1 MKFTPKKTLIAC
13 LAIAISSTAYAQ
25 DDLLTRLVGGVAN
38 AIITK
43 AGDKIEEHR
52 KERQKERQE
61 KIKKD
66 RQNPEYYAKVGTQT
80 CHKATNI
87 HEKYVPKLILA
98 KDDAAYQK
106 TLRSYYQDY
115 ADLFMVSANKAAD
128 KSEVKAIVEIVNTVR
143 NEATSY
149 EERKQVTSHQKFQET
164 ISNLTQEIQKGCLS
178 FVSVGADETARKYRR
193 EGYGEFRYYN
203 RDEDF
208 DENSFK
214 SFNVI
219 VYGNTFRFMIEPKFY
234 DDGERRYIE
243 NRVCSLFDNI
253 VVHDKYDKF
262 YENTEKSILGVWG
275 EEKKKVSVHRLSDDK
290 NKSSQQLFDEQ
301 FEKDIRFIPNLKAL
315 AYVRT
320 YLGMREVPN
329 ARRPEPSYEISRN
342 SEFDID
348 IAKTC
353 SDVQSKI
360 AKKKERIAKKYA
372 ENGEEIRQHW
382 ADEKKECLNQKPRE
396 DYKWKI
402 TEKYRY
408 FDGKYVEEGK
418 CVLSDAYYRKA
429 KKECNEAGRR
439 WFADEK
445 ECEGLPVDVIREES
459 TGRGVN
465 IFDFF

>member
-1 MKFTPKKTLIAC
+1 MKFTPKKTLMAC

-52 KERQKERQE
+52 KERQE
-61 KIKKD
+61 KIRKD

-87 HEKYVPKLILA
+87 HEKYVTKLILA

-106 TLRSYYQDY
+106 TLKSYYQDY
-115 ADLFMVSANKAAD
+115 ADLFMASANKAAE

-143 NEATSY
+143 NKTTSY
-149 EERKQVTSHQKFQET
+149 EERKQVTSDQKFQQT
-164 ISNLTQEIQKGCLS
+164 ISNFTQEIQKGCLS

-193 EGYGEFRYYN
+193 AEYRDSFSQRFDVEFGDDDLIGEDYPTN
-203 RDEDF
+203 
-208 DENSFK
+208 N
-214 SFNVI
+214 I
-219 VYGNTFRFMIEPKFY
+219 RFLIEPDFY

-253 VVHDKYDKF
+253 VVHDKYDDFNK
-262 YENTEKSILGVWG
+262 V
-275 EEKKKVSVHRLSDDK
+275 KKEVNRWKEDK
-290 NKSSQQLFDEQ
+290 NKSSQQLFSEQ
-301 FEKDIRFIPNLKAL
+301 NKKDIRVIPNLKAL

-320 YLGMREVPN
+320 QEGMKGYIWDNKLKHTPN
-329 ARRPEPSYEISRN
+329 YKFRRAP
-342 SEFDID
+342 EFDID

-360 AKKKERIAKKYA
+360 AKKKERIATKYA
-372 ENGEEIRQHW
+372 ENGEKIRQYW
-382 ADEKKECLNQKPRE
+382 ANEKKECFNKKPRE

-408 FDGKYVEEGK
+408 FDGKYIEQGE
-418 CVLSDAYYRKA
+418 CDYTDAYYRKE

-445 ECEGLPVDVIREES
+445 RCESLPVEVIE
-459 TGRGVN
+459 THHYHW
-465 IFDFF
+465 

>member
-1 MKFTPKKTLIAC
+1 MNFTPKKTLIAC

-43 AGDKIEEHR
+43 AGDKIKEHR

-61 KIKKD
+61 KIRKD

-115 ADLFMVSANKAAD
+115 ADLFMGSADKAAD
-128 KSEVKAIVEIVNTVR
+128 KSEVKAIIEIVNTVR
-143 NEATSY
+143 NKTTSY
-149 EERKQVTSHQKFQET
+149 EERKQVTSDQEFQET
-164 ISNLTQEIQKGCLS
+164 ISNFTQEIQKGCLS
-178 FVSVGADETARKYRR
+178 SMSVAADETARKERR
-193 EGYGEFRYYN
+193 AEYKDNVGES
-203 RDEDF
+203 F
-208 DENSFK
+208 DVEFGNSPEWT
-214 SFNVI
+214 
-219 VYGNTFRFMIEPKFY
+219 GNSYPTDSIRFLIEPNFY

-243 NRVCSLFDNI
+243 NRVCSVFDDV

-262 YENTEKSILGVWG
+262 YKVNEKLSRW
-275 EEKKKVSVHRLSDDK
+275 SDDK

-301 FEKDIRFIPNLKAL
+301 DKTDIRFIPKLKAL
-315 AYVRT
+315 AYVGT
-320 YLGMREVPN
+320 YVGIGNDAIHKRE
-329 ARRPEPSYEISRN
+329 RPLYKISRN
-342 SEFDID
+342 SEEFDID

-360 AKKKERIAKKYA
+360 AKKKERIATKYA
-372 ENGEEIRQHW
+372 ENGEKIRQYW
-382 ADEKKECLNQKPRE
+382 VDKKKECLTQEHPE
-396 DYKWKI
+396 YYKWKK

-408 FDGKYVEEGK
+408 FDGKYVEEGE
-418 CVLSDAYYRKA
+418 CVYSDAYYRKE

-445 ECEGLPVDVIREES
+445 RCESLDGVIR
-459 TGRGVN
+459 VN
-465 IFDFF
+465 DYWWLFK